1 MQIRRV
7 ILKQVRNFRDFDRSF
22 EDGWTGRVPDAL
34 LLMGSNGSGK
44 STLLDAM
51 AALWQGLADSLHG
64 GNPLTDAVGSRL
76 LQSAD
81 LAAMEVIGFEQESL
95 WIYAGRQDP
104 AREFAAAHA
113 NAHRF
118 GLQYHYFLSPEELR
132 GTHISGVYTPP
143 GLPERDSEGGRKQA
157 AIWTERLTDRLTENQ
172 LGKRAD
178 LPNLVYLA
186 SENRLLL
193 PLTEKFSVQP
203 EPEEYQWLARYEPVA
218 SRRGSLQNY
227 LYNLKVVDEVR
238 FNEIASQFSA
248 FLVGKRLNGFD
259 RRTGNLLVQVGNGES
274 HPIEELSSG
283 EKQVLLMLATI
294 TRWLWPGGIALVD
307 EPDLHLH
314 VSLARAFVSH
324 LRRMVEEK
332 GGQLIIA
339 SHMPELWE
347 EFTDSHRVRLNASDE
362 KGQTK

>member
-7 ILKQVRNFRDFDRSF
+7 ILKQVRSFHDFDYSF
-22 EDGWTGRVPDAL
+22 EDSWTGRVPEAL
-34 LLMGSNGSGK
+34 LLIGPNGSGK
-44 STLLDAM
+44 STLLDVV
-51 AALWQGLADSLHG
+51 AALWQGMADSLHG
-64 GNPLTDAVGSRL
+64 TNPLADTIGARL
-76 LQSAD
+76 LPSVG
-81 LAAMEVIGFEQESL
+81 LAAMEVIGFEPESL
-95 WIYAGRQDP
+95 WIYTGRPD
-104 AREFAAAHA
+104 AVREFAAAHTD
-113 NAHRF
+113 AHRF
-118 GLQYHYFLSPEELR
+118 GLEKLR
-132 GTHISGVYTPP
+132 GAHVGNVYAPP
-143 GLPERDSEGGRKQA
+143 GLSEGGSKGERRQEE
-157 AIWTERLTDRLTENQ
+157 IWTDRLTDRLTENQ

-186 SENRLLL
+186 SESRQLL
-193 PLTEKFSVQP
+193 PLAKKFSVQP
-203 EPEEYQWLARYEPVA
+203 EPEEYQWLARYKPVA

-238 FNEIASQFSA
+238 FNEIASQFNR

-259 RRTGNLLVQVGNGES
+259 KRTGDLKVQVGNGQS

-283 EKQVLLMLATI
+283 EKQVLLMLATV
-294 TRWLWPGGIALVD
+294 TRWLRPGGIALVD